1 MQPKEECKM
10 EIRKTKTKPFF
21 IGVEETKEKKKTFLL
36 PFTKVYYTYYTFAR
50 SIRCHIFSPKI
61 VLTYIQTIRLFF
73 ANIWCFSVI
82 HPQSR
87 CVIDSQTILIMYV
100 N

>member
-36 PFTKVYYTYYTFAR
+36 PFTKVYYLLYFRSKYTVPYFLTEN
-50 SIRCHIFSPKI
+50 SID
-61 VLTYIQTIRLFF
+61 VYIDDTALF
-73 ANIWCFSVI
+73 
-82 HPQSR
+82 
-87 CVIDSQTILIMYV
+87 L
-100 N
+100 